1 MSPFVL
7 VRNVPYT
14 AASLGGPSE
23 EDSDEWAGTATCG
36 GVGASGQR
44 GVEAGA
50 GGGSVGDQLPAGEAD
65 LAALPRRM
73 GGGSGASPRRPG
85 VEPRPSGGIAAPG
98 VVPGAGE
105 VFGRSGR
112 TLRANAGG
120 RALGRG
126 RRRGDARRDA
136 AALDAGG
143 GVVESG
149 AEADVVSEAASAP
162 G

>member
-65 LAALPRRM
+65 LAALPRRR
-73 GGGSGASPRRPG
+73 GHGAKASPRGEAIEPG
-85 VEPRPSGGIAAPG
+85 SSPALATPGAA
-98 VVPGAGE
+98 PGAGE
-105 VFGRSGR
+105 VFGR
-112 TLRANAGG
+112 GG
-120 RALGRG
+120 RAFR
-126 RRRGDARRDA
+126 
-136 AALDAGG
+136 
-143 GVVESG
+143 
-149 AEADVVSEAASAP
+149 
-162 G
+162 